1 MYVFLGTYR
10 HDTDNILTDLSC
22 MYEQKDTYIY
32 RHHTDMS
39 VLDTDM
45 SVLHTDKSE
54 CACICLNV
62 YVSDSL
68 IDSIVFVLSLYD
80 VCISGTE
87 TCILSVS
94 CQYYT

>member
-1 MYVFLGTYR
+1 MCMYFWA
-10 HDTDNILTDLSC
+10 HTDNIVTVLSC
-22 MYEQKDTYIY
+22 MYEQKDTYTY

-39 VLDTDM
+39 VSDTYM
-45 SVLHTDKSE
+45 SVLHKDKSE
-54 CACICLNV
+54 CVYICLNV
-62 YVSDSL
+62 YVSDSHM
-68 IDSIVFVLSLYD
+68 DSIVFVLSLYD